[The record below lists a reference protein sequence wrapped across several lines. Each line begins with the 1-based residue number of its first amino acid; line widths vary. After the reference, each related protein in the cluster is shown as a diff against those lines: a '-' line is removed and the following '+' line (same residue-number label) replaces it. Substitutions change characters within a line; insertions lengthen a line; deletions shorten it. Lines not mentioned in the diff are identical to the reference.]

1 MGLAGKIRVEALR
14 RGRTDSLMALPII
27 VLGNGGHARVLL
39 DTLRLLDRIVIGLT
53 TSDLD
58 AIGANVSGFLVL
70 GTDQLLAN
78 YSPDQVLLVNAVGS
92 VQSMDKRKILF
103 DTCKMRGFAFA
114 QVIHPSAIIARDTT
128 LGEGVQIMAGAVIQP
143 GTHIASDS
151 IVNTCA
157 AIDHDCA
164 IGKHVHIAPGCTL
177 SGYVTV
183 GDETHIGAGAVVIQ
197 GINVGKRCLVAA
209 GALINRDLT
218 DGDRVAGVPARSFAK
233 DA

>member
-1 MGLAGKIRVEALR
+1 
-14 RGRTDSLMALPII
+14 
-27 VLGNGGHARVLL
+27 
-39 DTLRLLDRIVIGLT
+39 
-53 TSDLD
+53 
-58 AIGANVSGFLVL
+58 
-70 GTDQLLAN
+70 
-78 YSPDQVLLVNAVGS
+78 
-92 VQSMDKRKILF
+92 
-103 DTCKMRGFAFA
+103 
-114 QVIHPSAIIARDTT
+114 
-128 LGEGVQIMAGAVIQP
+128 MAGAVIQP

-151 IVNTCA
+151 IVNTRA

-209 GALINRDLT
+209 GALVNRDLT

-233 DA
+233 DACLEAQHGA